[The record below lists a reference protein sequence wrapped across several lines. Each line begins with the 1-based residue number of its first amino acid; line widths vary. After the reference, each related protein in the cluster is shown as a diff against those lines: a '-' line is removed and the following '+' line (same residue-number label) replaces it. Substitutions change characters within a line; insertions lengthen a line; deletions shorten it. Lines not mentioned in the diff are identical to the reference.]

1 MFPAREHSAFSLAK
15 IESSWLCWCPR
26 VIIRVLVWDV
36 NSNTERVMNMRILG
50 YVRTSTDEQTNGTE
64 AQRARLRQE
73 AKERG
78 WDLTIIEEHASG
90 KTLARRPVLQNALK
104 RLDAG
109 EVDGLVVTKLDR
121 LARSVIDFASIL
133 QRSSTNGWAFIS
145 LDLALD
151 TSTPNGRF
159 TAHVLAA
166 VAQLERDLISQR
178 TRESL
183 AVVKSRGVQLGH
195 PSTVTAKT
203 SAKIVTLRDSGL
215 GWRQIASKLDA
226 LGVAAPSGSA
236 WSFSTV
242 RQIYLR
248 AA

>member
-1 MFPAREHSAFSLAK
+1 
-15 IESSWLCWCPR
+15 
-26 VIIRVLVWDV
+26 
-36 NSNTERVMNMRILG
+36 MRILG

-64 AQRARLRQE
+64 AQRARLDRE
-73 AKERG
+73 AKDRG
-78 WDLTIIEEHASG
+78 WNLTIIEEHASG
-90 KTLARRPVLQNALK
+90 KTLARRPVLQNALR
-104 RLDAG
+104 RLDVG

-133 QRSSTNGWAFIS
+133 QRSSSNGWAFIS

-183 AVVKSRGVQLGH
+183 AIVKSHGVQLGR
-195 PSTVTAKT
+195 PSTIPAKT
-203 SAKIVTLRDSGL
+203 LRRIIQLRDSGSS
-215 GWRQIASKLDA
+215 WRLIGEKISLSHNTARRA
-226 LGVAAPSGSA
+226 
-236 WSFSTV
+236 
-242 RQIYLR
+242 YLR
-248 AA
+248 ARPKP